1 MLHGETIYFSATDK
15 EGGGAVGLLDGQPIV
30 RRHPLTGESLPWQ
43 YQRRYGCNAVVASEC
58 LLTFRSGAAGFY
70 DLANDGGT
78 GNLGGFKSG
87 CTSNL
92 IAADGVLNAPDY
104 TRTCTCSYQ
113 NQTSLAMIHMPD
125 MEVWTFNEMPA
136 RVKKSA
142 PVLRLGLNFGAPGD
156 RRDES
161 GTLWLDCPSVGG
173 PSPDVPVVLEPSLPG
188 KTKNVFA
195 GRTFRH
201 NAATIVEG
209 SPAWV
214 AASGL
219 LGVTGIRITLA
230 ETAAKSRPYTVRLY
244 FAEPEPQAGSGD
256 RVFDVALQGRPV
268 LTDFDVAA
276 EAGGP
281 RRVVIRQF
289 EQVAVADTLKIGFTP
304 KSGEPLICGVEVIQ
318 EPAGPGNP

>member
-1 MLHGETIYFSATDK
+1 
-15 EGGGAVGLLDGQPIV
+15 
-30 RRHPLTGESLPWQ
+30 
-43 YQRRYGCNAVVASEC
+43 
-58 LLTFRSGAAGFY
+58 
-70 DLANDGGT
+70 
-78 GNLGGFKSG
+78 
-87 CTSNL
+87 
-92 IAADGVLNAPDY
+92 
-104 TRTCTCSYQ
+104 
-113 NQTSLAMIHMPD
+113 
-125 MEVWTFNEMPA
+125 MPA

-156 RRDES
+156 RRDDS

-173 PSPDVPVVLEPSLPG
+173 PSPDVPVAFEPSLPG
-188 KTKNVFA
+188 KKNAFA

-201 NAATIVEG
+201 HAATIVEG

-230 ETAAKSRPYTVRLY
+230 ETVAKSRPYTVRLY
-244 FAEPEPQAGSGD
+244 FAEPELEAGSGD
-256 RVFDVALQGRPV
+256 RVFDVALQGQPV

-281 RRVVIRQF
+281 RRVVVRQF
-289 EQVAVADTLKIGFTP
+289 EQVAVADTLQIGFAP

-318 EPAGPGNP
+318 EPADQDGP